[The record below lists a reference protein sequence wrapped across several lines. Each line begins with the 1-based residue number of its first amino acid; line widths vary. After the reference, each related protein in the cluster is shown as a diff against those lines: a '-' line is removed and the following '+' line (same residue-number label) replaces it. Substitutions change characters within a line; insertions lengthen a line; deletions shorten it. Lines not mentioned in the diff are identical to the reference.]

1 MTPLPPWPGRRTMG
15 TPAGTSHVITEDD
28 TIRAG
33 DADPAN
39 TQLVESESRCP
50 PCDASPGPARCSPP
64 TDTTSAPHDSLG
76 NTTLTLASGLMEN

>member
-1 MTPLPPWPGRRTMG
+1 MG

-33 DADPAN
+33 DADPAK
-39 TQLVESESRCP
+39 TQLVESEFESTRYP